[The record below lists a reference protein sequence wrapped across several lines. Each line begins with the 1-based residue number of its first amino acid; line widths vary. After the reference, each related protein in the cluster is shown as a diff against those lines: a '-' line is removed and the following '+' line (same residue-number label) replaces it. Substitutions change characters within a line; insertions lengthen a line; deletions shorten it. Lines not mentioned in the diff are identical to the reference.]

1 VSDLEL
7 EDDLIPCRDP
17 ECAGQAEEEVDGD
30 VRYRVCQ
37 ACGFEFAYE
46 RIEVGGEQGV
56 CQIGVPEDLR
66 RAASGPMEE
75 AMAAEG
81 RSKMIPLIVKKPDA

>member
-1 VSDLEL
+1 MVELDEDLV
-7 EDDLIPCRDP
+7 PCRDP
-17 ECAGQAEEEVDGD
+17 ECTGQAEEEVDGD

-56 CQIGVPEDLR
+56 CQIGVPEELR
-66 RAASGPMEE
+66 RAVSGPMEE
-75 AMAAEG
+75 AIAAEG
-81 RSKMIPLIVKKPDA
+81 RPRMIPLTVKKAEGA